1 MEDIANGSLPNL
13 DQATVD
19 HFGEEWSSFTQ
30 DQGWGQA
37 GLAKS
42 MGEYFAALPEGL
54 LTADAVV
61 GDFGAGSGRWA
72 SQVAPLVHHL
82 FVIEPSSGAMSVA
95 RSNLAG
101 ATNVTF
107 VEEPI
112 GGPKMAIG
120 QLDIAYS
127 LGVIHHIPDSTQA
140 LRDVRTSLKP
150 GGYFLGYLYYALENR
165 PRWYR
170 ALWRASDTARS
181 RVSRMPTY
189 RKRTV
194 TDATAALLYWP
205 AARLT
210 RVLTSLGVP
219 VTHIPLNQYADK
231 TFYVM
236 RNDALDRLGT
246 PLEQR
251 FTRSQ
256 IKDMLGRAGYDVS
269 TLTFSDGEPF
279 WCFSV
284 QNPIHG

>member
-1 MEDIANGSLPNL
+1 MEDIADESLPNL

-30 DQGWGQA
+30 NQGWGED

-42 MGEYFAALPEGL
+42 MSGYFAALPEGL
-54 LTADAVV
+54 LNANAVV

-72 SQVAPLVHHL
+72 SQVAPLVRHL
-82 FVIEPSSGAMSVA
+82 FVVEPSSAAMSVA
-95 RSNLAG
+95 RGNLAG

-112 GGPKMAIG
+112 GRLTMAIG

-127 LGVIHHIPDSTQA
+127 LGVIHHIPDSTRA
-140 LRDVRTSLKP
+140 LRDVRASLKA
-150 GGYFLGYLYYALENR
+150 GGYFVGYLYYALENR
-165 PRWYR
+165 PSWYR
-170 ALWRASDTARS
+170 ALWRASDAARS
-181 RVSRMPTY
+181 RVSQMPTH
-189 RKRTV
+189 RKRRV

-210 RVLTSLGVP
+210 RILSSLGMP

-269 TLTFSDGEPF
+269 TLTFSNRAPF

-284 QNPIHG
+284 QNPDHG